1 MPICIWVDGSVF
13 RDTLCWWSS
22 SLIWWAGINPDY
34 QNHRQSTRR
43 PAMHQLSQTTSKYT
57 NEPTPRTRQR
67 GRPRKEYDVTTL
79 KRACM
84 GSGKGCSDY
93 GYDDLL
99 VMGEPCLGY
108 HTESIIRG
116 AITQCQTEGTTARP
130 MTTGRFVKELSGLPD
145 RVDTL
150 VMKQRY
156 PDKSD
161 AWRKQLLR
169 CIANAV
175 NAMDYH
181 RRDDQGG

>member
-1 MPICIWVDGSVF
+1 
-13 RDTLCWWSS
+13 
-22 SLIWWAGINPDY
+22 
-34 QNHRQSTRR
+34 
-43 PAMHQLSQTTSKYT
+43 MHQISQTTSKYT
-57 NEPTPRTRQR
+57 KEPTPRTRQR
-67 GRPRKEYDVTTL
+67 GRPRKEYDVTAL

-84 GSGKGCSDY
+84 GSGKGYSDY
-93 GYDDLL
+93 DYDYDDLL

-181 RRDDQGG
+181 RRDVQGG